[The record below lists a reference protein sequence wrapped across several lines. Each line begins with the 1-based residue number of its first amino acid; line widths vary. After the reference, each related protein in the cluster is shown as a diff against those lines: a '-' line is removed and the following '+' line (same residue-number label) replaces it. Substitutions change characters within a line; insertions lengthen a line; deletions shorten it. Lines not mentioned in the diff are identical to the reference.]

1 MLKNRIVFIYLV
13 GTALWAASIALAL
26 YFGSVAGADA
36 RLIFELRLPRVLLA
50 SAVGFGLSVSG
61 AVLQAIFANALC
73 EPYTLGVSSGAALGA
88 VIAQSLG
95 ISLTLGGLVGPSL
108 LGAMGVTALLTW
120 ASSQPG
126 IRSSTL
132 LLIGIMMSFL
142 GSSAVA
148 LWISISERAGL
159 ASALGWL
166 FGNLSQ
172 ARLAGALPTLVG
184 VLLLFLSLWKKS
196 SVLDRLLLGEESA
209 HGLGIDL
216 RAARNQLIWITSTC
230 IALCVS
236 SAGAIGFIGL
246 LIPHWSRRLVG
257 SLHRHLLPIAGIC
270 GATALTLA
278 DLLARTVARPYELP
292 VGTLTAILG
301 APFFIL
307 VLIRRPEPQ

>member
-1 MLKNRIVFIYLV
+1 MQKNRIAMVYLM
-13 GTALWAASIALAL
+13 GMTLWGLSVVLAL
-26 YFGSVAGADA
+26 TYGSVKGADLN
-36 RLIFELRLPRVLLA
+36 LIYELRLPRVLLA
-50 SAVGFGLSVSG
+50 SAVGFGLSISG
-61 AVLQAIFANALC
+61 VVLQALFSNSLC

-95 ISLTLGGLVGPSL
+95 VSLTLGGLVGPSL
-108 LGAMGVTALLTW
+108 LGAMSVTLLLTW
-120 ASSQPG
+120 ASSLPG
-126 IRSSTL
+126 MRSSTL

-148 LWISISERAGL
+148 LWISIAEHSGL
-159 ASALGWL
+159 ASTLGWL

-172 ARLAGALPTLVG
+172 ARLVGSAPTLIG
-184 VLLLFLSLWKKS
+184 VLLLFFSLWKRS
-196 SVLDRLLLGEESA
+196 PVLDRLLLGEESA
-209 HGLGIDL
+209 HSLGIDL
-216 RAARNQLIWITSTC
+216 RSTRNRLIWLTSTC

-257 SLHRHLLPIAGIC
+257 SLHKHLLPVAGIS

-278 DLLARTVARPYELP
+278 DLLARTLFRPYELP
-292 VGTLTAILG
+292 VGTLTAIIG

-307 VLIRRPEPQ
+307 LLIKRPEPV